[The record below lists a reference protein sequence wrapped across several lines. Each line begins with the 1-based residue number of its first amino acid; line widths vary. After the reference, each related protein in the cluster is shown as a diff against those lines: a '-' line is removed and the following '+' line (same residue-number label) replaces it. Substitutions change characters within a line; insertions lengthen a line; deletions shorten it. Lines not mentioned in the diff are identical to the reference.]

1 MLEDIKVI
9 LASASPRRTELL
21 AQAGIKHQIVV
32 SNCEENA
39 TTHVPEEYVME
50 LAGVKAENV
59 FQKYHSEHSS
69 DDFLVMGADTV
80 VAVEGRILGKPK
92 SDEEAYEM
100 LSMLQA
106 NTHQVYTGVAIC
118 AWVHGELKKSVFF
131 ERSDV
136 EVYSMTK
143 EEIEAY
149 IATGDCRDKAG
160 SYGIQGQFAVHIKG
174 IQGDYNNIVG
184 LPIARVYQELKKI
197 F

>member
-1 MLEDIKVI
+1 MLENIKVI

-21 AQAGIKHQIVV
+21 TQAGIEHQIVV
-32 SNCEENA
+32 SNCEEHA
-39 TTHVPEEYVME
+39 TTRVPEEYVME

-59 FQKYHSEHSS
+59 FQEYHSEHSF
-69 DDFLVMGADTV
+69 DDFLVIGADTV
-80 VAVEGRILGKPK
+80 VAVDGRILGKPK

-118 AWVHGELKKSVFF
+118 AWVQGKLKRAVFY
-131 ERSDV
+131 ECSNV
-136 EVYSMTK
+136 EVYPMTK

-160 SYGIQGQFAVHIKG
+160 AYDPFRK
-174 IQGDYNNIVG
+174 
-184 LPIARVYQELKKI
+184 

>member
-21 AQAGIKHQIVV
+21 TQAGIEHQIVV
-32 SNCEENA
+32 SNCEEHA
-39 TTHVPEEYVME
+39 TTRVPEAYVME
-50 LAGVKAENV
+50 LAAVKAENV
-59 FQKYHSEHSS
+59 FQKYHSERTCE
-69 DDFLVMGADTV
+69 DFLVIGADTV
-80 VAVEGRILGKPK
+80 VAADGRILGKPK

-106 NTHQVYTGVAIC
+106 NTHQVYTGVEIC
-118 AWVHGELKKSVFF
+118 AWVHGELKKTVFF
-131 ERSDV
+131 ECSDV
-136 EVYSMTK
+136 EVYPMTK

-160 SYGIQGQFAVHIKG
+160 AYGIQGQIAVHIKG
-174 IQGDYNNIVG
+174 IRGDYNNIVG